1 MALNCKVVESKK
13 DTPVVDYPCL
23 MEYNSEGWKLIVLA
37 TGKTTGI
44 RVLSDNEMAYIGS
57 IEDGWYS
64 FDNKQWWKP
73 YNGSVTFSNK

>member
-23 MEYNSEGWKLIVLA
+23 MEYNSEGHKLIVLA

-44 RVLSDNEMAYIGS
+44 RVSSDEEIDYIGT
-57 IEDGWYS
+57 IEDCWYA
-64 FDNKQWWKP
+64 FDDNTWWKP
-73 YNGSVTFSNK
+73 YNGSVTLSNK